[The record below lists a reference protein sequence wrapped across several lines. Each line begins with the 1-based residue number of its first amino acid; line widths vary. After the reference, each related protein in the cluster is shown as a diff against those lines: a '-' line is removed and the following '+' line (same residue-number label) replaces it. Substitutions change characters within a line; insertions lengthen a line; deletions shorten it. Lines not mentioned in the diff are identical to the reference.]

1 MTETPAAESS
11 RFLEQVTETVG
22 QHYGQVE
29 LLNEGAVTI
38 TARAVRY
45 GKRYFLKGLAE
56 GVRHQ
61 SMYQQMLAKEF
72 GILMSL
78 HHQGV
83 VQAIEMA
90 SVEPI
95 GECIVMEW
103 VEGSTLHNWLS
114 DHSERAEAR
123 RLTLMLLD
131 AVEHIHR
138 HGIAHRDLKPT
149 NIMVTDN
156 GSELKIV
163 DFGLADSDAHVNLKQ
178 PAGTEGYMS
187 PEQCAGREADIRND
201 IYSLGAVL
209 LSMNIGRA
217 WRKLAQRCLKPIESR
232 WQSVAE
238 LREALLLADRRRK
251 WAARIA
257 TTAVTAIAAA
267 AIIAS
272 SLAALRQHSDNS
284 QLQASN
290 DSLRQV
296 VSALEAQQS
305 LQQRSIAGLSDSLNS
320 TIAANE
326 ALMSAEQSR
335 EAHSKAIEQA
345 VERGKQVIDRAWR
358 QSAVMEHLDT
368 LSDMK
373 YLWDDFNS
381 KYLAGN
387 KAINRYIK
395 ELDASFSAVDK
406 NDINRLLED
415 YNAKTWLNPLIEKM
429 EKIRKHDR

>member
-1 MTETPAAESS
+1 MTETNSAESS

-187 PEQCAGREADIRND
+187 PEQRAGREADIRND

-358 QSAVMEHLDT
+358 QSKVMEHLDT

-373 YLWDDFNS
+373 YIWPDFYSRTNAEVEA
-381 KYLAGN
+381 LR
-387 KAINRYIK
+387 RYMK
-395 ELDASFSAVDK
+395 ELEPSFSDADRT
-406 NDINRLLED
+406 NIELQLTD
-415 YNAKTWLNPLIEKM
+415 YNAKTWASPMLMKM
-429 EKIRKHDR
+429 DKIRTHGR